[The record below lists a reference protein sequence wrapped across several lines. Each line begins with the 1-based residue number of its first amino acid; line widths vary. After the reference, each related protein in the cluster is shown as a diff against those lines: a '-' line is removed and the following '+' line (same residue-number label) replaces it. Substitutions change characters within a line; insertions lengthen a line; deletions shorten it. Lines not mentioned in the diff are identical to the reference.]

1 MRKLS
6 REKRLALESKILN
19 EISREITGQ
28 LNHVKVFDLIL
39 AKSLELTNSTLGSL
53 HLYNEEMQE
62 LQMVVECGV
71 DEEKKR
77 QRQKL
82 GEGIVGYVAAKKQ
95 LQNVPDVTLP
105 PWNSIYIKFSSRA
118 HSELAVPML
127 AGDKLRGVLNI
138 EDSSPNKFSENDERL
153 MLELADLAVVALQHA
168 ESYEQAQKEA
178 QRFALL
184 YQAGQELS
192 KITSMEQLERAYKVI
207 VQLAKSQS
215 QSQAVIYRYDEIN
228 AELVLKCAIPKTNL
242 FKRIK
247 REEGLNGQVARECR
261 TIVVHDADHL
271 PPNIAAIKQSEFPH
285 AFVRCHTDNI

>member
-1 MRKLS
+1 
-6 REKRLALESKILN
+6 
-19 EISREITGQ
+19 
-28 LNHVKVFDLIL
+28 
-39 AKSLELTNSTLGSL
+39 
-53 HLYNEEMQE
+53 
-62 LQMVVECGV
+62 
-71 DEEKKR
+71 
-77 QRQKL
+77 
-82 GEGIVGYVAAKKQ
+82 
-95 LQNVPDVTLP
+95 
-105 PWNSIYIKFSSRA
+105 
-118 HSELAVPML
+118 ML

-138 EDSSPNKFSENDERL
+138 EDLSPNKFSENDERL

-271 PPNIAAIKQSEFPH
+271 PPNIAAIKQSDSRMRSFVVTPITFEDRYYGNLGLRHEEEGHFLGTDIQFFEGLAQQLASTIYRLETVQARQDFEQRALAAEEMSMIGEI
-285 AFVRCHTDNI
+285 AFGLTHRLENDLGLIEAYIDDIREELGADRSVMN